1 MPESI
6 LNCVICGKP
15 VALAEAKTD
24 ADGKAVHE
32 ECLLPEHVAISPMTL
47 VCPRCS
53 AQPGRVCEL
62 FDGEVELIHVER
74 IKMAAARDVAANK
87 ARGK

>member
-32 ECLLPEHVAISPMTL
+32 ECLLSEYVAISPMTL
-47 VCPRCS
+47 ACPRCG
-53 AQPGRVCEL
+53 ALPGQVCEL
-62 FDGEVELIHVER
+62 FDGEVELVHVER
-74 IKMAAARDVAANK
+74 IKMAAAR
-87 ARGK
+87 GCCGEQISG